1 MPHSAIP
8 LSTPSVMLPSA
19 FDDSPPSTPNSSLGS
34 GEIHSNLEPIDP
46 SIISTSPFAA
56 ALQLNVTP
64 TTLNLP
70 SRFKSPR
77 SPKTRPWPDSI
88 HISNNHM
95 VLRRSLSSFT
105 RQINSPVAKNPRH
118 STSSVSPKPVFHRT
132 HDNTEL
138 PHATKMQMADY
149 LRKFEHLFMVT
160 PQRMRMIVEAFI
172 ESLEAGLKEK
182 GHTVPMIPTYV
193 FGWPTG
199 KEKGPYL
206 AVDLGGTNLRVC
218 HVELEGEGKFEIT
231 QAKYRLTEEQKQQEG
246 EKLFDF
252 CAEFLV
258 DQYGNE
264 NGELQ
269 LEDEIALGFTFSYPC
284 TQNRIDHGE
293 LLRWTKGFGNP
304 NVEGHDVGEIF
315 AKALKKHNV
324 PIKLTA
330 LINDTTG
337 TLIASSYVD
346 QSTKIGV
353 IFGTGC
359 NAAYMEK
366 ISNIPKIASLGLPQD
381 AEMAIN
387 CEWGAFD
394 SDKHEHLPR
403 TKYDLIID
411 ETSNKPGQ
419 QAFEK
424 MIAGLYL
431 GEVFRLVVIEMI
443 EEGVLFLGQNTYK
456 IEKAYCFD
464 TAFLSLIESD
474 PTEELLTVTGLFSHF
489 FGLDTTISERQFFRR
504 LAQLI
509 GTRSA
514 RLSACG
520 IAAIVSKMGYLDSGC
535 GVATDGSLYNKYP
548 QFPERLHEALVDIFG
563 EKGRLIKTYHAE
575 DGSGV
580 GSAIIAAMTKAR
592 IAKGQ
597 FIHV

>member
-1 MPHSAIP
+1 MSASAAPNP
-8 LSTPSVMLPSA
+8 LASVTSNAQHGSSSFDSTFRKSA
-19 FDDSPPSTPNSSLGS
+19 TFT
-34 GEIHSNLEPIDP
+34 
-46 SIISTSPFAA
+46 
-56 ALQLNVTP
+56 
-64 TTLNLP
+64 
-70 SRFKSPR
+70 
-77 SPKTRPWPDSI
+77 
-88 HISNNHM
+88 
-95 VLRRSLSSFT
+95 RRSGSRADGRGSIVVHT
-105 RQINSPVAKNPRH
+105 
-118 STSSVSPKPVFHRT
+118 RT
-132 HDNTEL
+132 HDNAQL

-172 ESLEAGLKEK
+172 DTLEAGLKED
-182 GHTVPMIPTYV
+182 GQCVPMIPTFV

-199 KEKGPYL
+199 KEVGPYL

-218 HVELEGEGKFEIT
+218 HVELQGEGKFEIT
-231 QAKYRLTEEQKQQEG
+231 QAKYKLTEEQKQEEG

-252 CAEFLV
+252 CAECLSKFV
-258 DQYGNE
+258 NDQYVDDDGN
-264 NGELQ
+264 LL
-269 LEDEIALGFTFSYPC
+269 LESDIPLGFTFSYPC
-284 TQNRIDHGE
+284 TQKKIDHGE
-293 LLRWTKGFGNP
+293 LIRWTKGFGNP

-315 AKALKKHNV
+315 SKSLNKFKV
-324 PIKLTA
+324 PVKLTSV
-330 LINDTTG
+330 INDTTG
-337 TLIASSYVD
+337 TLIASSYAD
-346 QSTKIGV
+346 PATRIGV

-366 ISNIPKIASLGLPQD
+366 VANIPKIASLGLPPD
-381 AEMAIN
+381 AKMAIN

-394 SDKHEHLPR
+394 SGTHEHLPR
-403 TKYDLIID
+403 TKYDLVID
-411 ETSNKPGQ
+411 ETSNKPGE

-431 GEVFRLVVIEMI
+431 GEVFRLIVVEMI
-443 EEGVLFLGQNTYK
+443 EEGILFLGQNTYK
-456 IEKAYCFD
+456 MEKSYCFD

-474 PTEELLTVTGLFSHF
+474 PTEELLTVTGLFTHF

-504 LAQLI
+504 LAELI

-520 IAAIVSKMGYLDSGC
+520 IAAIVSKMGMVDTGC

-548 QFPERLHEALVDIFG
+548 QFPQRLHEALVDIFG

-592 IAKGQ
+592 LTEGK
-597 FIHV
+597 FTHV

>member
-1 MPHSAIP
+1 MSSSVLPNLTNNNNNSQSSHHHPVSKSTSILNQQPRTSIP
-8 LSTPSVMLPSA
+8 NTA
-19 FDDSPPSTPNSSLGS
+19 FD
-34 GEIHSNLEPIDP
+34 SNTRK
-46 SIISTSPFAA
+46 S
-56 ALQLNVTP
+56 VTI
-64 TTLNLP
+64 
-70 SRFKSPR
+70 R
-77 SPKTRPWPDSI
+77 
-88 HISNNHM
+88 
-95 VLRRSLSSFT
+95 RRSGSRSLADGRGSIVVHT
-105 RQINSPVAKNPRH
+105 
-118 STSSVSPKPVFHRT
+118 RT
-132 HDNTEL
+132 HENAEL

-149 LRKFEHLFMVT
+149 LRKFEHLFTVT
-160 PQRMRMIVEAFI
+160 PQRMRMIVDAFI
-172 ESLEAGLKEK
+172 DSLEIGLKED
-182 GHTVPMIPTYV
+182 GQAVPMIPTYV

-199 KEKGPYL
+199 KEVGPYL

-218 HVELEGEGKFEIT
+218 HVELEGDGKFEIT
-231 QAKYRLTEEQKQQEG
+231 QAKYKLTEEQKQQDG

-252 CAEFLV
+252 CAECLHKFIY
-258 DQYGNE
+258 DQYADE
-264 NGELQ
+264 NGNLELQ
-269 LEDEIALGFTFSYPC
+269 EEIALGFTFSYPC
-284 TQNRIDHGE
+284 IQKRIDHGE

-315 AKALKKHNV
+315 ARALKRHNV

-346 QSTKIGV
+346 PTTRIGV

-366 ISNIPKIASLGLPQD
+366 IANIPKVAHLGLPPD

-403 TKYDLIID
+403 TKYDITID
-411 ETSNKPGQ
+411 ETSNKPGE

-431 GEVFRLVVIEMI
+431 GEIFRLIVVEMI
-443 EEGVLFLGQNTYK
+443 EEGILFLGQNTYK
-456 IEKAYCFD
+456 IEKTFCFD

-474 PTEELLTVTGLFSHF
+474 PTEELLTVTGLFTHF

-520 IAAIVSKMGYLDSGC
+520 IAAIVSKMSLLESGC

-548 QFPERLHEALVDIFG
+548 QFPERVHQALVDIFG
-563 EKGRLIKTYHAE
+563 EKGRGIKTYHAE

-592 IAKGQ
+592 LEEGKITQ
-597 FIHV
+597 V